1 MDINFVFEIFMT
13 VTSLLVLVVPCF
25 ILAKCKLIGQTAEN
39 VLSVVVL
46 YVCQPLMLVVSFQKT
61 AFSVDILKNM
71 LIVFVLAVV
80 VHAIMIALVMLIM
93 RKRSGDKK
101 ANVLKFSAVFSN
113 CGYMGIPFLQLLY
126 GDAAGE
132 IIVYAGVVIGVFN
145 ILAWTIGVYM
155 MTGDKSAVS
164 VKKALLNPNIIGL
177 IIGVIIFVILQKP
190 VTQVFEAGS
199 VGANV
204 VTKLYKSVNFFA
216 DMVTP
221 LSMSVIGIK
230 LAYMSINK
238 LFTDKTAYFSVLIK
252 NVVMSFVALLV
263 TVFLPV
269 DITVKNVIFF
279 TLSMPSATMS
289 VLLAIRYDGDAEA
302 ATTNVLLS
310 TALSVVTIPLLYMLF
325 SALCGVV

>member
-1 MDINFVFEIFMT
+1 MDMNFVFEIFMT
-13 VTSLLVLVVPCF
+13 VASLLVLVVPCF
-25 ILAKCKLIGQTAEN
+25 ILAKIKLIGQTAEN
-39 VLSVVVL
+39 VLSTIVL
-46 YVCQPLMLVVSFQKT
+46 YVCQPLLLVVSFQKT

-71 LIVFVLAVV
+71 LIVFALAVV

-93 RKRSGDKK
+93 KNKSGDKK

-155 MTGDKSAVS
+155 ITGDKSTVS

-177 IIGVIIFVILQKP
+177 VVGVLLFVVLQKP
-190 VTQVFEAGS
+190 VTQVFETGTT
-199 VGANV
+199 GANV
-204 VTKLYKSVNFFA
+204 VAKLFKSVNFFA

-238 LFTDKTAYFSVLIK
+238 LFTDKTAYFSVLLK
-252 NVVMSFVALLV
+252 NVVMSLIALFVV
-263 TVFLPV
+263 VFLPV
-269 DITVKNVIFF
+269 DAPVKNVIFF

-289 VLLAIRYDGDAEA
+289 VLLAIKFDSDAES
-302 ATTNVLLS
+302 ATANVLLS
-310 TALSVVTIPLLYMLF
+310 TVLSVVTIPILYMLF
-325 SALCGVV
+325 SALCGIV